1 MVCRNYTLFWIKALI
16 ALDLQGPLLTNY
28 LLPSDVFLS
37 ILEPINLARF
47 LDSTKRTV
55 DLPALPK
62 GKEDWGVSALP
73 TTLTSSLG
81 QGHSYPL
88 QLVKGHSL
96 FKSQIK
102 HHFLQESFSDTQN
115 RWSSL
120 SISSNCSRYFP
131 FIVVITLCH
140 YSKLTHTVAVNVSQ
154 KWSSIGSFLWSNLKY
169 LFVELISLSLT
180 IP

>member
-1 MVCRNYTLFWIKALI
+1 MQELYFVLN
-16 ALDLQGPLLTNY
+16 QGSHCSWFSGATANY
-28 LLPSDVFLS
+28 LLPSDVFLR
-37 ILEPINLARF
+37 ILEPVNLACF

-73 TTLTSSLG
+73 TMLTSSLG

-102 HHFLQESFSDTQN
+102 HHFLQETFSDTQN

-120 SISSNCSRYFP
+120 SISSNCSLYFP

-140 YSKLTHTVAVNVSQ
+140 YSKLTHIQLLLMLVKNGQVLAVSY
-154 KWSSIGSFLWSNLKY
+154 GP
-169 LFVELISLSLT
+169 T
-180 IP
+180 

>member
-16 ALDLQGPLLTNY
+16 ALDLQGPLLTIFCHQMFSSGSLSLSTWLTFLTLPRG
-28 LLPSDVFLS
+28 LLTYQPCQ
-37 ILEPINLARF
+37 
-47 LDSTKRTV
+47 
-55 DLPALPK
+55 K

-73 TTLTSSLG
+73 TMLTSSLG

-88 QLVKGHSL
+88 QLVKRHSL

-102 HHFLQESFSDTQN
+102 HHFLQETFSDTQN

-140 YSKLTHTVAVNVSQ
+140 YSKLTHIQLLLMLVKNGQVLAVSY
-154 KWSSIGSFLWSNLKY
+154 GP
-169 LFVELISLSLT
+169 T
-180 IP
+180 